1 MSTLTIPEIPSTLPA
16 NITGKFN
23 IALTENKFQ
32 ALADEAS
39 RLVYNED
46 NVALIKEFLDKGKKV
61 IKAVEATHK
70 DGKAEALQI
79 GRNWDAAK
87 NAFVSQVEAI
97 TELPSKKYDELCR
110 EIQRKAQE
118 AENERT
124 RIATIKSGIETNA
137 VNFARMIADST
148 TTEQLTKIESTINLE
163 KTRKEKYQEFLP
175 DAVNRYNQ
183 LNAILKTQK
192 DSVREIEKI
201 EEEKKKAEK
210 EGNDALLLELQQKQ
224 ETAEQKVEETKIEV
238 QETAIAQSMSAVVEP
253 EVIIPTVKAR
263 RSVWKWAL
271 IDIKETAKKMPS
283 FVQMQTV
290 DEKIDEYLKARKA
303 EGISGEEFT
312 FAGIK
317 FYLEKTF

>member
-1 MSTLTIPEIPSTLPA
+1 MSTVTIPEIPATLPA

-23 IALTENKFQ
+23 IALTETKFQ

-46 NVALIKEFLDKGKKV
+46 NVATIKEFLDKGKKV

-79 GRNWDAAK
+79 GRNWDTAK
-87 NAFVSQVEAI
+87 NAFISQVESI
-97 TELPSKKYDELCR
+97 TDLPSKKYDELCR

-118 AENERT
+118 AENERL
-124 RIATIKSGIETNA
+124 RISTIKSGIESNA
-137 VNFARMIADST
+137 INFAKSIADCT
-148 TTEQLTKIESTINLE
+148 TTAQLTRIESTINLE
-163 KTRKEKYQEFLP
+163 KTRKEKYMEFLP
-175 DAVNRYNQ
+175 DAVERFNQ

-192 DSVREIEKI
+192 ETVRELEKI
-201 EEEKKKAEK
+201 EEEKIKAEK

-224 ETAEQKVEETKIEV
+224 ETAEQKVEEAKIEV
-238 QETAIAQSMSAVVEP
+238 QETAIAQSMNTVVEP
-253 EVIIPTVKAR
+253 EVIMPTVKAR
-263 RSVWKWAL
+263 RSVWKWEL
-271 IDIKETAKKMPS
+271 QDIKETAKKMPS

-290 DEKIDEYLKARKA
+290 DEKIDEYLKAKKA
-303 EGISGEEFT
+303 EGITGEEFI
-312 FAGIK
+312 FAGIR

>member
-110 EIQRKAQE
+110 EMQRKAQE

-175 DAVNRYNQ
+175 DAINRYNQ

-253 EVIIPTVKAR
+253 EVIMPIVKAR
-263 RSVWKWAL
+263 RSVWKWEL